1 MRHAVGER
9 CIVAN
14 TGRAVSGSAVNQ
26 KGLIMIIMAVQPT
39 PGVFAVSGVRFSTS
53 SLPSD
58 GKHVRQRIA
67 FQAAPPLRHS
77 SSDKQRSRRASGAAL
92 GSSALLGQWPHCG
105 RGGADGCVHC
115 AFRGEAL
122 SGGHWWEA
130 ASRDGLLMVC
140 AHRPAVADGPSRT
153 RGRSRLERVCVRLGA
168 LRLLANCA
176 REATSRKS
184 RADGFRSVGF
194 VRRTFMPVS

>member
-14 TGRAVSGSAVNQ
+14 PGRAVSGSAVNQ

-58 GKHVRQRIA
+58 GKNVRQRIA

-92 GSSALLGQWPHCG
+92 EVRLFSDSGPTVG
-105 RGGADGCVHC
+105 
-115 AFRGEAL
+115 GEAPTAAFIVPFEARL
-122 SGGHWWEA
+122 CPVDAGG
-130 ASRDGLLMVC
+130 
-140 AHRPAVADGPSRT
+140 
-153 RGRSRLERVCVRLGA
+153 
-168 LRLLANCA
+168 RLL
-176 REATSRKS
+176 
-184 RADGFRSVGF
+184 RAMGF
-194 VRRTFMPVS
+194 